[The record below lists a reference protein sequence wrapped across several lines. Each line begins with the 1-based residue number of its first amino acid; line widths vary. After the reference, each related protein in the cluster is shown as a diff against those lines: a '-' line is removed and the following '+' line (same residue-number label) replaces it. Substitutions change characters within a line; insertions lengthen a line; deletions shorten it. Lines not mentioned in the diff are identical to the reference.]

1 MHRFLV
7 KSRMRLHGTI
17 MYLTDMTSAK
27 KKTSKPAAKKSST
40 AKKSAAAAKPVKFSG
55 KGSTLSSKTVFSSRT
70 FWVTSDEVTEPG
82 GVRAHRDVI
91 RHGGSVVIL
100 AVDEKTNPADPGI
113 LMIRQYRYAAGK
125 FLLELPAGRIEPGE
139 KLIPSGK
146 RELIEETGYRAKK
159 WSRHANYYASPGF
172 LTETMT
178 ILLAQD
184 LTLGVAEPEDDEK
197 IEVHMT
203 PLSEVLRLI
212 HAGKIE
218 DGKTLIG
225 VLLYASQLLRK

>member
-1 MHRFLV
+1 MLATPLRCGESILV
-7 KSRMRLHGTI
+7 T
-17 MYLTDMTSAK
+17 MT
-27 KKTSKPAAKKSST
+27 T
-40 AKKSAAAAKPVKFSG
+40 AKKHPKKSAKPAKPLKLTG
-55 KGSTLSSKTVFSSRT
+55 RGRTLSSKTVFTSRT

-100 AVDEKTNPADPGI
+100 AVDEKTDPADPGI
-113 LMIRQYRYAAGK
+113 LLIRQYRYAAGK
-125 FLLELPAGRIEPGE
+125 MLLELPAGRIEPGE
-139 KLIPSGK
+139 KLVPAGK

-159 WSRHANYYASPGF
+159 WSLHTNYYASPGF
-172 LTETMT
+172 LTETMS
-178 ILLAQD
+178 ILLATD
-184 LTLGVAEPEDDEK
+184 LTLGVATPEEDEK

-203 PLSEVLRLI
+203 PLSKVLKLI

-225 VLLYASQLLRK
+225 VLLYAAQRGL